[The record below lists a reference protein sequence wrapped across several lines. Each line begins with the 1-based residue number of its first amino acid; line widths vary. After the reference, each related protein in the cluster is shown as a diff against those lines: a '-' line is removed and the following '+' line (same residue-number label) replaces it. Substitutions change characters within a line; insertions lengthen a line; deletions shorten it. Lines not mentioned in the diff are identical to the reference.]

1 MVIQTYLR
9 DIIDNHD
16 FEFVAVRLKELAK
29 VLRLALRAHRPS
41 YGEALL
47 EVCLDD
53 PDGNIAVRTSDKNLS

>member
-1 MVIQTYLR
+1 MQTYLR
-9 DIIDNHD
+9 DVIDNYD
-16 FEFVAVRLKELAK
+16 FEFVAIRLEELAK

-53 PDGNIAVRTSDKNLS
+53 PDGNIAVGTGNKNLS